1 MSPTQSTGVSA
12 PTGTGIPTSG
22 HGEEPHLARSLGNR
36 HIQMIAIG
44 GAIGTGL
51 FMGSG
56 KTISLAGPGVLFVY
70 MIIGFMLFF
79 VMRAMGEILLSNL
92 DYKSFGDF
100 AGDLLGPWAGFFM
113 SWSYW
118 FYWVVVGVAD
128 VVAITS
134 YVRLLAPG
142 TPLWLPAL
150 MVPLILLALNM
161 PSVKAFGELEFWFA
175 IVKVVAIIALII
187 TGAVL
192 IGTKFTSPDGAVANL
207 SNIWN
212 DGGMF
217 PHGATGFIL
226 GFQIA
231 LFAFG
236 GVELVGTAAAET
248 KDPKK
253 VMPRA
258 INSIP
263 IRVMLFYVGALAIIM
278 AVNPWRTIDPGS
290 SPFIGMFT
298 LAGLGIAAIVVNL
311 VVLTS
316 AASSAN
322 SGIYSTSRMVYGLAG
337 HGNAPKVFA
346 KLSKNKVPQNALM
359 FSCVFMLFAV
369 VMLYA
374 GDSVMGAFVV
384 VTSVASVI
392 IIFTWSMIMVC
403 YIAYRRRRPHLHAE
417 SSFKLP
423 GSTFMPYIVLA
434 FFALMVVALAGDPDT
449 RLGLYVVPLWFV
461 LLGVVW
467 NFQRKTPLQQARI
480 AEWKAEQVVL
490 AETVAATRLEHVR

>member
-1 MSPTQSTGVSA
+1 MSADITN
-12 PTGTGIPTSG
+12 IPPPLNVDVDVASRIQT
-22 HGEEPHLARSLGNR
+22 EEPQLRRALSNR

-56 KTISLAGPGVLFVY
+56 KTISLAGPAILFVY

-79 VMRAMGEILLSNL
+79 VMRAMGEVLLSNL
-92 DYKSFGDF
+92 EYKSFGDF
-100 AGDLLGPWAGFFM
+100 AGDILGPWAGFFT

-128 VVAITS
+128 VIAIS
-134 YVRLLAPG
+134 GYASVLIPG
-142 TPLWLPAL
+142 IPLWIPAL
-150 MVPLILLALNM
+150 MTPLVLLALNL
-161 PSVKAFGELEFWFA
+161 PSVAAFGEMEFWFA
-175 IVKVVAIIALII
+175 IIKVVAIVALIC
-187 TGAVL
+187 TGAVM
-192 IGTKFTSPDGAVANL
+192 IASHFTSPHGAVSSL

-217 PHGATGFIL
+217 PHGIFGFVL

-231 LFAFG
+231 IFAFG
-236 GVELVGTAAAET
+236 GIELVGTAAAET
-248 KDPKK
+248 KAPEKSI
-253 VMPRA
+253 PRA

-263 IRVMLFYVGALAIIM
+263 IRVLLFYVGALTVIM
-278 AVNPWRTIDPGS
+278 AVNPWRTIDGGS

-298 LAGLGIAAIVVNL
+298 LAGLGIAAVVVNL

-322 SGIYSTSRMVYGLAG
+322 SGIYSTSRMIYGLAR
-337 HGNAPKVFA
+337 HGNAPKVFG
-346 KLSKNKVPQNALM
+346 KLSSRKVPQNALF
-359 FSCVFMLFAV
+359 FSCIFMLAAL

-392 IIFTWSMIMVC
+392 IIFTWTMIMLSYVVF
-403 YIAYRRRRPHLHAE
+403 RRRRPHLHEA
-417 SSFKLP
+417 STFKMP
-423 GSTFMPYIVLA
+423 GSLVMPYVVLA
-434 FFALMVVALAGDPDT
+434 FFAFVLVALTQASDT
-449 RLGLYVVPLWFV
+449 RLGLYVAPLWFAG
-461 LLGVVW
+461 LGVAWYVM
-467 NFQRKTPLQQARI
+467 RKTPLQQARI
-480 AEWKAEQVVL
+480 VEWKAMAVVEKAAL
-490 AETVAATRLEHVR
+490 AE

>member
-1 MSPTQSTGVSA
+1 MSTTQITEVSG
-12 PTGTGIPTSG
+12 PTGTETATTG
-22 HGEEPHLARSLGNR
+22 HGDEPHLARALSNR

-56 KTISLAGPGVLFVY
+56 KTISLAGPAVLFVY

-79 VMRAMGEILLSNL
+79 VMRAMGEVLLSNL
-92 DYKSFGDF
+92 EYKTFGDF
-100 AGDLLGPWAGFFM
+100 AGDLLGPWAGFVV

-128 VVAITS
+128 VVAITA
-134 YVRLLAPG
+134 YVQVLLPG

-150 MVPLILLALNM
+150 VVPILLLTLNL
-161 PSVKAFGELEFWFA
+161 PTVAAFGELEFWFA
-175 IVKVVAIIALII
+175 IIKVVAILALIA
-187 TGAVL
+187 TGAIM
-192 IGTKFTSPDGAVANL
+192 IGSHFTSPKGAVSSL

-217 PHGATGFIL
+217 PHGAFGFVL

-236 GVELVGTAAAET
+236 GIELVGTAAAET
-248 KDPKK
+248 KDPMKT
-253 VMPRA
+253 MPRA

-263 IRVMLFYVGALAIIM
+263 IRVMLFYVGALTVIM
-278 AVNPWRTIDPGS
+278 AVNPWRTIDAGS

-298 LAGLGIAAIVVNL
+298 LAGLGIAAIAVNL

-322 SGIYSTSRMVYGLAG
+322 SGIYSTSRMIYGLAG
-337 HGNAPKVFA
+337 HGNAPKTFA
-346 KLSKNKVPQNALM
+346 KLSRRKVPQNALM
-359 FSCVFMLFAV
+359 FSCVFMLFGL

-384 VTSVASVI
+384 VTSLGSVI
-392 IIFTWSMIMVC
+392 VVFTWSMIMVS
-403 YIAYRRRRPHLHAE
+403 YIAYLRRRPQLHA
-417 SSFKLP
+417 
-423 GSTFMPYIVLA
+423 GSTFKMPGSAFMPYVVLV
-434 FFALMVVALAGDPDT
+434 FFGLMLVALAQAADT
-449 RLGLYVVPLWFV
+449 RLGLYVAPIWFV
-461 LLGVVW
+461 ILGIAW
-467 NFQRKTPLQQARI
+467 YFNRKTPLQQARI
-480 AEWKAEQVVL
+480 LEWEAEAAADKAAL
-490 AETVAATRLEHVR
+490 AEMVAVR

>member
-1 MSPTQSTGVSA
+1 MSPTQITEVSA
-12 PTGTGIPTSG
+12 PTRTGTPTSG

-128 VVAITS
+128 VVAITA

-150 MVPLILLALNM
+150 VVPLILLTLNM

-217 PHGATGFIL
+217 PHGAMGFVL

-248 KDPKK
+248 KDPEK

-278 AVNPWRTIDPGS
+278 AVNPWRTIDAGS

-298 LAGLGIAAIVVNL
+298 LAGLGIAAIVVNI

-374 GDSVMGAFVV
+374 GDSVMGAFVI

-403 YIAYRRRRPHLHAE
+403 YIVYRRRRPHLHAQ

-423 GSTFMPYIVLA
+423 GSTFMPYVVLV

-461 LLGVVW
+461 LLGAAW

-490 AETVAATRLEHVR
+490 VETVAATR

>member
-1 MSPTQSTGVSA
+1 MSA
-12 PTGTGIPTSG
+12 PVTEVPSADAVGAGTTG
-22 HGEEPHLARSLGNR
+22 HDEPKLARQLGNR

-56 KTISLAGPGVLFVY
+56 KTISLAGPAVLFVY

-92 DYKSFGDF
+92 NYRSFGDF
-100 AGDLLGPWAGFFM
+100 AGDILGPWAGFFT

-128 VVAITS
+128 VVAITGYAQVLVPS
-134 YVRLLAPG
+134 
-142 TPLWLPAL
+142 TPLWLPAI
-150 MVPLILLALNM
+150 VTPILLLTLNL
-161 PSVKAFGELEFWFA
+161 PTVKAFGELEFWFA
-175 IVKVVAIIALII
+175 IVKVVAIIS
-187 TGAVL
+187 L
-192 IGTKFTSPDGAVANL
+192 IGTGAWMIATHFTSPNGSKASLA
-207 SNIWN
+207 NIWN

-217 PHGATGFIL
+217 PHGAMGFVL

-231 LFAFG
+231 IFAFG
-236 GVELVGTAAAET
+236 GIELVGTTAAET
-248 KDPKK
+248 KNPEK

-263 IRVMLFYVGALAIIM
+263 VRVMLFYVGALAVIM
-278 AVNPWRTIDPGS
+278 AVNPWRTINAGN

-298 LAGLGIAAIVVNL
+298 LAGLGIAAVLVNL

-322 SGIYSTSRMVYGLAG
+322 SGIYSTSRMIYGLATD
-337 HGNAPKVFA
+337 GNAPKAFS
-346 KLSKNKVPQNALM
+346 KLSKRKVPQNALM
-359 FSCVFMLFAV
+359 FSCVWMVLAL

-384 VTSVASVI
+384 VTSLGSVI
-392 IIFTWSMIMVC
+392 IIATWSMIMYT
-403 YIAYRRRRPHLHAE
+403 YIVYRSRRPHLHEA
-417 SSFKLP
+417 SNFKMP
-423 GSTFMPYIVLA
+423 GSTFMPYVVLT
-434 FFALMVVALAGDPDT
+434 FFALMMVALAMDAET
-449 RLGLYVVPLWFV
+449 RLGLYVAPIWFI
-461 LLGVVW
+461 LLAFAW
-467 NFQRKTPLQQARI
+467 RLNSKKPRQQDRI
-480 AEWKAEQVVL
+480 KAWQEGADAEKAEL
-490 AETVAATRLEHVR
+490 ARTVALTRSH